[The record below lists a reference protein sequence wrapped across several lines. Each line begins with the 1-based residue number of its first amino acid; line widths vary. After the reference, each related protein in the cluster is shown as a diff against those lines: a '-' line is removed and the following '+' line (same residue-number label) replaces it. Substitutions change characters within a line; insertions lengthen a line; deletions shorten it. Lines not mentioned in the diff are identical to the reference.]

1 MNILVKDVNFN
12 AEEHLKDFARKKAEK
27 MYQFH
32 ENVLGVEVNMKLEN
46 NKEGENKT
54 AEIRVMVP
62 GNDVFAKKT
71 EKTFEAAIDASI
83 LALKKQMEKIKSR
96 S

>member
-1 MNILVKDVNFN
+1 MNIQVKDVNFN
-12 AEEHLKDFARKKAEK
+12 AEEHLINFARKKAEK
-27 MYQFH
+27 MYQLH
-32 ENVLGVEVNMKLEN
+32 EGVMGVEVNMKLEN
-46 NKEGENKT
+46 NREDENKT

-62 GNDVFAKKT
+62 GNDIFAKKT

-83 LALKKQMEKIKSR
+83 LALKKQMEKLKSR

>member
-1 MNILVKDVNFN
+1 MNIQVNDVNFN
-12 AEEHLKDFARKKAEK
+12 AEEHLVDFARKKAEK
-27 MYQFH
+27 MYQLH
-32 ENVLGVEVNMKLEN
+32 DGVLGVEVNMKLEN
-46 NKEGENKT
+46 NKEEENKT
-54 AEIRVMVP
+54 AEIRVLVP

-83 LALKKQMEKIKSR
+83 LALKKQMEKLKSR